1 MVGYFDTTDYRPM
14 YLDNPQRDG
23 NVVRTRVVIYDELPM
38 TPDNAKLLS
47 ITAQH
52 PDARVLANAGGV
64 AVK

>member
-1 MVGYFDTTDYRPM
+1 M

-23 NVVRTRVVIYDELPM
+23 SVVRTRVVIYEELPM

-52 PDARVLANAGGV
+52 PDARVSTNAGGV
-64 AVK
+64 PTK